1 MNKRNAL
8 KSICT
13 GAILALSKTV
23 YAARDWPQALFKS
36 DNSEDVIKD
45 LSQSSATVQSQDIHI
60 KVPEIAENGAV
71 VPITISS
78 SLPDIETISILVDN
92 NPTPLTSTFILSK
105 HAVAKVSTRV
115 KMAASSN
122 VIALVSNRQGQHFT
136 ASKNIKVTIGGC
148 GG

>member
-92 NPTPLTSTFILSK
+92 NPTPLTS
-105 HAVAKVSTRV
+105 
-115 KMAASSN
+115 
-122 VIALVSNRQGQHFT
+122 
-136 ASKNIKVTIGGC
+136 VTH
-148 GG
+148 